1 MSCLIAM
8 YRKCLHN
15 LCVLSGVTD
24 ASTKSHKIAL
34 RVWVVV
40 YVLLTS
46 LAVHVTFLLGLHA
59 SRIHDL
65 SMKSQHNTVPMAL
78 PHMHIV
84 YSHDPTFNVSTHADF
99 LQTLQQSNNMYALN
113 AFVVA
118 FGLTLLL
125 VASLTFHIFL
135 AFQVNVLR
143 ELATHNTSLV
153 KLGFMRYVQVPGVLS
168 LSVALLSGVTE
179 SHFGSRAVLVTF
191 VVFQM
196 IQLSVWL
203 FDLVFEVR
211 EPLRYAATNER
222 QILQR
227 LHYASLIVHF
237 STACFLI
244 DLFVRRITMLSDLQA
259 GHEDVLLFLSSIF
272 LWGSFV
278 FTHCRLNTLSSLFES
293 VWPGSRV
300 CEHAAASEAAKTASD
315 VEDNA
320 LCGTVDGS
328 TVVLRDS
335 TDQRIYTIR
344 LDADFDAYAYLH
356 KPNAQLNETDGM
368 QGMHIARVGAGPRIF
383 DATFTDN
390 EQSTRSV
397 IGRVTLWRLVW
408 PVQLW
413 CVTVFALC
421 LYHICQKKLTFE
433 IY

>member
-1 MSCLIAM
+1 M
-8 YRKCLHN
+8 YRKCLHE
-15 LCVLSGVTD
+15 LCVLCGVTD
-24 ASTKSHKIAL
+24 ASTRAHKLAL
-34 RVWVVV
+34 RIWIVV
-40 YVLLTS
+40 YALLTS
-46 LAVHVTFLLGLHA
+46 LAVHITFLLGLHA
-59 SRIHDL
+59 STLYDFSLTSDDHPL
-65 SMKSQHNTVPMAL
+65 PVAL
-78 PHMHIV
+78 PNMHMV
-84 YSHDPTFNVSTHADF
+84 YSHDPTFNVTRHADF
-99 LQTLQQSNNMYALN
+99 LQSLELSKKMYAWN
-113 AFVVA
+113 AFVVS
-118 FGLTLLL
+118 FVLTLLL
-125 VASLTFHIFL
+125 IASLTVHIFL
-135 AFQVNVLR
+135 AFQVHVLR
-143 ELATHNTSLV
+143 ELATHNTSLS
-153 KLGFMRYVQVPGVLS
+153 KLRFMRYVQVPGVLS
-168 LSVALLSGVTE
+168 ISVALLSGVTE
-179 SHFGSRAVLVTF
+179 DHFGSRATLVTL
-191 VVFQM
+191 VVFQL

-237 STACFLI
+237 STACFLV
-244 DLFVRRITMLSDLQA
+244 DLFVRRLTSFSDLNA
-259 GHEDVLLFLSSIF
+259 GIEDVLLFASCIV

-278 FTHCRLNTLSSLFES
+278 FTHCRLNALSSLFES

-300 CEHAAASEAAKTASD
+300 CEHAAATDAAKTSTDA
-315 VEDNA
+315 EDNT

-328 TVVLRDS
+328 TVVLRDNN
-335 TDQRIYTIR
+335 DQRIYTIS

-356 KPNAQLNETDGM
+356 KPNVQVNQSSEIE
-368 QGMHIARVGAGPRIF
+368 GMHIARVGAGPRIF